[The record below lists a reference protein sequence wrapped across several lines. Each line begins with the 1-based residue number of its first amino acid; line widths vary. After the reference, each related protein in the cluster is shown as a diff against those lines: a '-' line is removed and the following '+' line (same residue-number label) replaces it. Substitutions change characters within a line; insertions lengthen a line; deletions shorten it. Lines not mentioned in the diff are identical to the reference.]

1 MQPYLIDHVESVDG
15 AIVKKFSSKILVK
28 PMTVREAEIL
38 SESLKGVCDYGT
50 GKALS
55 NASYDVIG
63 KTGTAQYGT
72 LGKEHGWFVGYSNPE
87 NPDIVVSILVEDVG
101 TTGVYPVNCAK
112 KIFDTYYDMVEGS

>member
-1 MQPYLIDHVESVDG
+1 MMKPYLLNSVESVDG
-15 AIVKKFSSKILVK
+15 SVVKKVSPEILGK
-28 PMTVREAEIL
+28 PISVSEAEII
-38 SESLKGVCDYGT
+38 SENLKGVCDYGT

-55 NASYDVIG
+55 SSKYDVIG

-72 LGKEHGWFVGYSNPE
+72 LGKEHGWFVGYSNTE

-112 KIFDTYYDMVEGS
+112 KIFDTYYEMK